1 MHLKK
6 YLSIFLIGFAFAVAG
21 CSSSDSSGGISDN
34 DQAPDTDGDGIIN
47 DNDLDIDGDGILN
60 KDDTDIDGDGT
71 PNAGDENPNGGP
83 NVTPPT
89 DTDGDGIPDVP
100 CMSADIQWPK
110 AELDTGTRVKIRW
123 TLLPE
128 GCGLTDERNI
138 EVQATAHNSGAD
150 PKKQNSNKR
159 RVGQNKTAITIPH
172 NCDWDPDPTMGT
184 NIDSSVAIQYDFS
197 ALGEA
202 LGDSKAGTAYYTEKV
217 NHQVGVDTD
226 NCVVTDTNPVVPL
239 DQISHHENLF
249 CKTEK
254 TRVVSCESESD
265 GAVGVGGPPQY
276 YAVFTKVYSNTTIG
290 NYDQPKWSVTGGSFM
305 NIYLRCAEP
314 PLVRVTLENGKISTD
329 VPWDEEPYTSW
340 DEFKDDYSG
349 CAVRDNYRETAFT
362 LRGWVNLPEEG
373 SNFILRIKSE
383 DTTISNYNP

>member
-6 YLSIFLIGFAFAVAG
+6 YLSIFLIAFAFAVAG

-83 NVTPPT
+83 GVTPPT

-100 CMSADIQWPK
+100 CTSADIQWPK

-128 GCGLTDERNI
+128 DCGLTEERNI

-202 LGDSKAGTAYYTEKV
+202 LGDSKSGTAYYTEKV
-217 NHQVGVDTD
+217 NHQVGVDAD
-226 NCVVTDTNPVVPL
+226 NCDIDADP
-239 DQISHHENLF
+239 E
-249 CKTEK
+249 
-254 TRVVSCESESD
+254 VVSLEFIVGPADRKLTVNPD
-265 GAVGVGGPPQY
+265 G
-276 YAVFTKVYSNTTIG
+276 
-290 NYDQPKWSVTGGSFM
+290 SVTGPGNAAVYAMATAKKVSALSEPTWSSTPAGYM
-305 NIYLRCAEP
+305 NIYINGGVGKNERITIEP
-314 PLVRVTLENGKISTD
+314 GRSNGKYY
-329 VPWDEEPYTSW
+329 VGEEGLEAENFGTWKDLQASKYRDYT
-340 DEFKDDYSG
+340 
-349 CAVRDNYRETAFT
+349 VRTNYGPEYEGVASLRDPIKRGGNFVLRLNAARFT
-362 LRGWVNLPEEG
+362 LNQYSVN
-373 SNFILRIKSE
+373 
-383 DTTISNYNP
+383 

>member
-1 MHLKK
+1 M
-6 YLSIFLIGFAFAVAG
+6 
-21 CSSSDSSGGISDN
+21 
-34 DQAPDTDGDGIIN
+34 
-47 DNDLDIDGDGILN
+47 DGDGILN

-128 GCGLTDERNI
+128 DCGLTEERNI

-172 NCDWDPDPTMGT
+172 NCDCDWDPDPTMGT

-217 NHQVGVDTD
+217 NHQVGVDAD
-226 NCVVTDTNPVVPL
+226 NCDVTDINPVVPL
-239 DQISHHENLF
+239 DRISHHKNS
-249 CKTEK
+249 
-254 TRVVSCESESD
+254 SCETDQTTRAAVCTSGPLVIGI
-265 GAVGVGGPPQY
+265 GAEKDVY
-276 YAVFTKVYSNTTIG
+276 YSVFTKVQPRTELQFYT
-290 NYDQPKWSVTGGSFM
+290 QPKWSVTGGDSYM
-305 NIYLRCAEP
+305 NIYVRCGGETNERIIYRGDP
-314 PLVRVTLENGKISTD
+314 TKWKNLQSEYGSCVVRANFPEIN
-329 VPWDEEPYTSW
+329 
-340 DEFKDDYSG
+340 
-349 CAVRDNYRETAFT
+349 A
-362 LRGWVNLPEEG
+362 GWVNNPGVAG
-373 SNFILRIKSE
+373 SNFILRILSKN
-383 DTTISNYNP
+383 TTISKYDVPTPQE